1 MELFFEVLHVYS
13 NSLVLLLVIIVNI
26 SFAGYSGFEWLK
38 LKHMTNWASQCVA
51 AKSDYLEVFEA
62 STIMVL
68 W

>member
-38 LKHMTNWASQCVA
+38 LKHMTELLNALQLKVITL
-51 AKSDYLEVFEA
+51 KFLKHQ
-62 STIMVL
+62 L
-68 W
+68 L